1 MDPDH
6 APSSKERENI
16 YENRRKLDG
25 GVDLGLPSLR
35 YEAQKKHT
43 AQHTRLMSEGLPPLQ
58 LQEGLVAFPE
68 LENHCLSLFFRI
80 L

>member
-1 MDPDH
+1 
-6 APSSKERENI
+6 
-16 YENRRKLDG
+16 
-25 GVDLGLPSLR
+25 
-35 YEAQKKHT
+35 
-43 AQHTRLMSEGLPPLQ
+43 MSEGLPPLQ